1 MTAEPTL
8 RVIVVE
14 IHSQVNACYGLRKE
28 DDRRGEC
35 AAQSHGEIG
44 CLRVLIRLG
53 YAGFGVEAARQR
65 QSGELVAYRLDSGE
79 TYSAACLE
87 GEGDLAHAVVEGTV
101 PSVVVKSIVGW
112 CVSAVAPVA

>member
-1 MTAEPTL
+1 MLVMVCGKRMTDEVSAPPSPM
-8 RVIVVE
+8 V
-14 IHSQVNACYGLRKE
+14 
-28 DDRRGEC
+28 
-35 AAQSHGEIG
+35 
-44 CLRVLIRLG
+44 VLIRLG

-101 PSVVVKSIVGW
+101 PSVVLGV
-112 CVSAVAPVA
+112 VSEVYRRMVRIGSGSGGIEEVDEGAGFQPSGSHFPC